1 VRLGCGHGRRFQKLE
16 TSQIPFRLLKA
27 LRLIDLSFAKEEELF
42 DDRAPRVDVQA
53 IGEPIEASMLFF
65 GSGVDVEDFDRDL
78 ADSEGLRLKRR
89 GEDRERDESSDEFII
104 TADLLSCCHTTSSEV
119 QLDGYKGGWI
129 EIIAG
134 GMFSGKSEELIRRL
148 RRAVIARQRVQVFKP
163 IVDDRFATDDIV
175 SRDDRRLKASP
186 VASSNELLTRV
197 EIGVQVVGIDE
208 VQFFDPGVVEV
219 CMQLA
224 DAGIRVIAAGLD
236 QDYMRRPF
244 GPMPALLAVA
254 EEVSKMHAV
263 CVRCRGAA
271 HYSQRVSGGDAQV
284 EVGDSSYEA
293 RCRSCYE
300 LYKAAPEQEEPVVQ
314 LTIPQPA

>member
-1 VRLGCGHGRRFQKLE
+1 
-16 TSQIPFRLLKA
+16 
-27 LRLIDLSFAKEEELF
+27 
-42 DDRAPRVDVQA
+42 
-53 IGEPIEASMLFF
+53 
-65 GSGVDVEDFDRDL
+65 
-78 ADSEGLRLKRR
+78 
-89 GEDRERDESSDEFII
+89 
-104 TADLLSCCHTTSSEV
+104 
-119 QLDGYKGGWI
+119 LDGYKGGWI

-163 IVDDRFATDDIV
+163 ILDDRFSNGDIV
-175 SRDDRRLKASP
+175 SRDERRLKA
-186 VASSNELLTRV
+186 VAVANSAQLLASV

-208 VQFFDPGVVEV
+208 VQFFDAGVVDV

-300 LYKAAPEQEEPVVQ
+300 LYKASAPEEEPVVQ

>member
-1 VRLGCGHGRRFQKLE
+1 LE
-16 TSQIPFRLLKA
+16 SHR
-27 LRLIDLSFAKEEELF
+27 
-42 DDRAPRVDVQA
+42 
-53 IGEPIEASMLFF
+53 
-65 GSGVDVEDFDRDL
+65 
-78 ADSEGLRLKRR
+78 
-89 GEDRERDESSDEFII
+89 
-104 TADLLSCCHTTSSEV
+104 
-119 QLDGYKGGWI
+119 GGWI

-163 IVDDRFATDDIV
+163 LIDDRFATDEVV
-175 SRDDRRLKASP
+175 SRDDRRLKAIC
-186 VASSNELLTRV
+186 VATSAELLARV

-208 VQFFDPGVVEV
+208 VQFFDDGVVDV

-236 QDYMRRPF
+236 QDFKRRPF
-244 GPMPALLAVA
+244 GPMPGLLSVA

-271 HYSQRVSGGDAQV
+271 HYSQRVSGGNAQV

-293 RCRSCYE
+293 RCRGCFEEYRSNADE
-300 LYKAAPEQEEPVVQ
+300 EEQPQEVQ
-314 LTIPQPA
+314 LTMPQPA

>member
-1 VRLGCGHGRRFQKLE
+1 
-16 TSQIPFRLLKA
+16 
-27 LRLIDLSFAKEEELF
+27 
-42 DDRAPRVDVQA
+42 
-53 IGEPIEASMLFF
+53 M
-65 GSGVDVEDFDRDL
+65 
-78 ADSEGLRLKRR
+78 
-89 GEDRERDESSDEFII
+89 
-104 TADLLSCCHTTSSEV
+104 
-119 QLDGYKGGWI
+119 DGYKGGWI

-163 IVDDRFATDDIV
+163 LIDDRFSTEDIV
-175 SRDDRRLKASP
+175 SRDDRRLKA
-186 VASSNELLTRV
+186 VAVATSSELLARV

-208 VQFFDPGVVEV
+208 IQFFDAGVVDV

-224 DAGIRVIAAGLD
+224 DAGIRVVAAGLD

-244 GPMPALLAVA
+244 GPMPPLLAVA

-293 RCRSCYE
+293 RCRSCFE
-300 LYKAAPEQEEPVVQ
+300 SYKAMPQEQPEVQ
-314 LTIPQPA
+314 LTMPQPVA

>member
-1 VRLGCGHGRRFQKLE
+1 
-16 TSQIPFRLLKA
+16 
-27 LRLIDLSFAKEEELF
+27 
-42 DDRAPRVDVQA
+42 
-53 IGEPIEASMLFF
+53 M
-65 GSGVDVEDFDRDL
+65 
-78 ADSEGLRLKRR
+78 
-89 GEDRERDESSDEFII
+89 
-104 TADLLSCCHTTSSEV
+104 
-119 QLDGYKGGWI
+119 DGYKGGWI

-163 IVDDRFATDDIV
+163 IIDDRFSTEDIV
-175 SRDDRRLKASP
+175 SRDDRRLKAIP
-186 VASSNELLTRV
+186 VGTSSEMLSRV
-197 EIGVQVVGIDE
+197 EIGVQVVGVDE
-208 VQFFDPGVVEV
+208 IQFFDAGIVDV

-244 GPMPALLAVA
+244 GPMPALLSVA

-293 RCRSCYE
+293 RCRSCFE
-300 LYKAAPEQEEPVVQ
+300 EYKAIDQPEPAVQ
-314 LTIPQPA
+314 LTIPQPV

>member
-1 VRLGCGHGRRFQKLE
+1 
-16 TSQIPFRLLKA
+16 
-27 LRLIDLSFAKEEELF
+27 
-42 DDRAPRVDVQA
+42 
-53 IGEPIEASMLFF
+53 
-65 GSGVDVEDFDRDL
+65 
-78 ADSEGLRLKRR
+78 
-89 GEDRERDESSDEFII
+89 
-104 TADLLSCCHTTSSEV
+104 
-119 QLDGYKGGWI
+119 LDGYKGGWI

-163 IVDDRFATDDIV
+163 VIDDRFASEDIV
-175 SRDDRRLKASP
+175 SRDDRRLKAIA
-186 VASSNELLTRV
+186 VATSAELLARV
-197 EIGVQVVGIDE
+197 EIGAQVVGIDE
-208 VQFFDPGVVEV
+208 VQFFDDGVVEV

-263 CVRCRGAA
+263 CVRCGGAA

-284 EVGDSSYEA
+284 QVGDTSYEA

-300 LYKAAPEQEEPVVQ
+300 LYKAEPEEEPAVQ
-314 LTIPQPA
+314 LTMPQTA

>member
-1 VRLGCGHGRRFQKLE
+1 MDGHR
-16 TSQIPFRLLKA
+16 
-27 LRLIDLSFAKEEELF
+27 
-42 DDRAPRVDVQA
+42 
-53 IGEPIEASMLFF
+53 
-65 GSGVDVEDFDRDL
+65 
-78 ADSEGLRLKRR
+78 
-89 GEDRERDESSDEFII
+89 
-104 TADLLSCCHTTSSEV
+104 
-119 QLDGYKGGWI
+119 GGWI

-163 IVDDRFATDDIV
+163 CVDDRFGDAEVV
-175 SRDDRRLKASP
+175 SRDDRRLKAIS
-186 VASSNELLTRV
+186 VGTANELLARV

-208 VQFFDPGVVEV
+208 VQFFDAGIVDV

-244 GPMPALLAVA
+244 GPMPALLSVA

-271 HYSQRVSGGDAQV
+271 HYSQRLSGGDAQV

-293 RCRSCYE
+293 RCRPCYE
-300 LYKAAPEQEEPVVQ
+300 LYRAQAAEEAEVQ
-314 LTIPQPA
+314 LSMPQPAVG

>member
-1 VRLGCGHGRRFQKLE
+1 MDGHR
-16 TSQIPFRLLKA
+16 
-27 LRLIDLSFAKEEELF
+27 
-42 DDRAPRVDVQA
+42 
-53 IGEPIEASMLFF
+53 
-65 GSGVDVEDFDRDL
+65 
-78 ADSEGLRLKRR
+78 
-89 GEDRERDESSDEFII
+89 
-104 TADLLSCCHTTSSEV
+104 
-119 QLDGYKGGWI
+119 GGWI

-134 GMFSGKSEELIRRL
+134 GMFSGKSEELIRRM
-148 RRAVIARQRVQVFKP
+148 RRAVLARQRVQVFKP
-163 IVDDRFATDDIV
+163 IIDDRFAIDEVV
-175 SRDDRRLKASP
+175 SRDDRRLKATCVSTT
-186 VASSNELLTRV
+186 AEMRARV

-208 VQFFDPGVVEV
+208 VQFFDDGIVDL

-271 HYSQRVSGGDAQV
+271 HYSQRVAGGNAQV

-300 LYKAAPEQEEPVVQ
+300 LYTATPESEPAVQ
-314 LTIPQPA
+314 LTMPQSA

>member
-1 VRLGCGHGRRFQKLE
+1 MLNEKCI
-16 TSQIPFRLLKA
+16 SA
-27 LRLIDLSFAKEEELF
+27 
-42 DDRAPRVDVQA
+42 DVHSTFNIQHSTFLVY
-53 IGEPIEASMLFF
+53 PSPNHTHPEA
-65 GSGVDVEDFDRDL
+65 
-78 ADSEGLRLKRR
+78 
-89 GEDRERDESSDEFII
+89 
-104 TADLLSCCHTTSSEV
+104 TP
-119 QLDGYKGGWI
+119 LDGYKGGWI

-148 RRAVIARQRVQVFKP
+148 RRSVIARQRVQVFKP
-163 IVDDRFATDDIV
+163 FIDDRFSTEDIV
-175 SRDDRRLKASP
+175 SRDDRRLKAMAVVTS
-186 VASSNELLTRV
+186 AELLARV

-293 RCRSCYE
+293 RCRSCFE
-300 LYKAAPEQEEPVVQ
+300 SYKAVPQDEPEIQ
-314 LTIPQPA
+314 LTMPQSVGSA

>member
-1 VRLGCGHGRRFQKLE
+1 MDGHR
-16 TSQIPFRLLKA
+16 
-27 LRLIDLSFAKEEELF
+27 
-42 DDRAPRVDVQA
+42 
-53 IGEPIEASMLFF
+53 
-65 GSGVDVEDFDRDL
+65 
-78 ADSEGLRLKRR
+78 
-89 GEDRERDESSDEFII
+89 
-104 TADLLSCCHTTSSEV
+104 
-119 QLDGYKGGWI
+119 GGWI

-148 RRAVIARQRVQVFKP
+148 RRSVIARQRVQVFKP
-163 IVDDRFATDDIV
+163 VIDDRFSVDEVV
-175 SRDDRRLKASP
+175 SRDERRLKAQS
-186 VASSNELLTRV
+186 AGSSAELLSRV
-197 EIGVQVVGIDE
+197 EIGIQVVGIDE
-208 VQFFDPGVVEV
+208 VQFFDDGIVDV

-284 EVGDSSYEA
+284 EVGDSAYEA
-293 RCRSCYE
+293 RCRACYE
-300 LYKAAPEQEEPVVQ
+300 LYRADKEQETPAVQ
-314 LTIPQPA
+314 LPIPQPIAG

>member
-1 VRLGCGHGRRFQKLE
+1 
-16 TSQIPFRLLKA
+16 
-27 LRLIDLSFAKEEELF
+27 
-42 DDRAPRVDVQA
+42 
-53 IGEPIEASMLFF
+53 M
-65 GSGVDVEDFDRDL
+65 
-78 ADSEGLRLKRR
+78 
-89 GEDRERDESSDEFII
+89 
-104 TADLLSCCHTTSSEV
+104 
-119 QLDGYKGGWI
+119 DGYKGGWI

-163 IVDDRFATDDIV
+163 LIDDRFATEDIV

-186 VASSNELLTRV
+186 VPTSAELLARV
-197 EIGVQVVGIDE
+197 EIGVQVIGIDE
-208 VQFFDPGVVEV
+208 VQFFDDGIVDI

-224 DAGIRVIAAGLD
+224 DAGVRVVAAGLD

-271 HYSQRVSGGDAQV
+271 HYSQRVSGGNAQV

-300 LYKAAPEQEEPVVQ
+300 VYKAEEEPDNAVQ
-314 LTIPQPA
+314 LTMPQPA

>member
-1 VRLGCGHGRRFQKLE
+1 
-16 TSQIPFRLLKA
+16 
-27 LRLIDLSFAKEEELF
+27 
-42 DDRAPRVDVQA
+42 
-53 IGEPIEASMLFF
+53 
-65 GSGVDVEDFDRDL
+65 
-78 ADSEGLRLKRR
+78 
-89 GEDRERDESSDEFII
+89 
-104 TADLLSCCHTTSSEV
+104 
-119 QLDGYKGGWI
+119 LDGYKGGWI

-163 IVDDRFATDDIV
+163 LIDDRYATDDIV
-175 SRDDRRLKASP
+175 SRDDRRLKA
-186 VASSNELLTRV
+186 VAVATSAELLARV

-208 VQFFDPGVVEV
+208 VQFFDEGVVDV

-244 GPMPALLAVA
+244 GPMPPLLAVA

-300 LYKAAPEQEEPVVQ
+300 LYRAEQQAEEPVVQ

>member
-1 VRLGCGHGRRFQKLE
+1 
-16 TSQIPFRLLKA
+16 
-27 LRLIDLSFAKEEELF
+27 
-42 DDRAPRVDVQA
+42 
-53 IGEPIEASMLFF
+53 
-65 GSGVDVEDFDRDL
+65 
-78 ADSEGLRLKRR
+78 
-89 GEDRERDESSDEFII
+89 
-104 TADLLSCCHTTSSEV
+104 
-119 QLDGYKGGWI
+119 LDGYRGGWI

-148 RRAVIARQRVQVFKP
+148 RRSVIARQRVQVFKP
-163 IVDDRFATDDIV
+163 VIDDRFGTEDIV
-175 SRDDRRLKASP
+175 SRDDRRLKALS
-186 VASSNELLTRV
+186 VATSSELLARV

-208 VQFFDPGVVEV
+208 IQFFDPGVVEV

-271 HYSQRVSGGDAQV
+271 HYSQRVSGGNAQV

-300 LYKAAPEQEEPVVQ
+300 FYKARPQEEPDVQ
-314 LTIPQPA
+314 LTMPASA